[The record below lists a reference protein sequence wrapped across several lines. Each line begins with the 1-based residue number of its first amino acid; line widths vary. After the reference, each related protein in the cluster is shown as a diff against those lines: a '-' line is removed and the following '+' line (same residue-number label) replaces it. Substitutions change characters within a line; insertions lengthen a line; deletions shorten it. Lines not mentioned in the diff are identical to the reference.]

1 MSFNSGTP
9 IGVSAAKPFS
19 FANSTAQNVPKHAPS
34 ACSSEFEALTF
45 DGPVTSISFSPDS
58 TRFAV
63 LSEGQV
69 VGFKVNED
77 KTGIF
82 QEFQISSNS
91 NATTF
96 CWDSSPEPVILV
108 AFAHSPISAFDVI
121 SKQLREIDSEVYPE
135 VTAMTCAT
143 QFGKNII
150 IIGTRKVLQFLD
162 RESEGPGWGIDLDAQ
177 FNRYKG
183 GIDVG
188 WVKKLEMRDGNLA
201 VLTANDKVVSA
212 FGVVTRHHP
221 DLVFQPWPVEGSL
234 AYGSIALCP
243 GGNSFIT
250 GRKNGKIYTAD
261 CYSLS
266 PDYNHPVVVFEEK
279 TNVHAVSLYPSVSKY
294 SIFSVAGDA
303 DTIRFFT
310 KDDIKNTF
318 QGLEEYTIPVAW
330 TSKTAYNA
338 STGKLVN
345 RNSTANSF
353 NPFRDSPGTNPSV
366 IHTVFSPNG
375 QYFAYATTEGFIGI
389 LNFKLLDPESSVIK
403 KDEKKRADDEYWEK
417 LDLAR
422 AVDGV
427 GALTMLA
434 SDLMLMETIY
444 PPKTWYFWY
453 RSCWYF

>member
-1 MSFNSGTP
+1 
-9 IGVSAAKPFS
+9 
-19 FANSTAQNVPKHAPS
+19 
-34 ACSSEFEALTF
+34 
-45 DGPVTSISFSPDS
+45 
-58 TRFAV
+58 
-63 LSEGQV
+63 
-69 VGFKVNED
+69 
-77 KTGIF
+77 
-82 QEFQISSNS
+82 
-91 NATTF
+91 
-96 CWDSSPEPVILV
+96 
-108 AFAHSPISAFDVI
+108 
-121 SKQLREIDSEVYPE
+121 
-135 VTAMTCAT
+135 MTCAT
-143 QFGKNII
+143 HSGKKII
-150 IIGTRKVLQFLD
+150 IIGTKKILQFLD
-162 RESEGPGWGIDLDAQ
+162 RERLLLQDTQESKGSRWYIDLDAQ

-188 WVKKLEMRDGNLA
+188 WVRKLEMRDGNLA

-250 GRKNGKIYTAD
+250 GRKNGKIYAAD

-266 PDYNHPVVVFEEK
+266 PDYNHPVLVFREK

-310 KDDIKNTF
+310 KDDTKNTF
-318 QGLEEYTIPVAW
+318 QGLEEYTTPVAW

-345 RNSTANSF
+345 PSPNSTTNSF

-389 LNFKLLDPESSVIK
+389 LNFKLLDPESSMIKKDEK

-417 LDLAR
+417 LAL
-422 AVDGV
+422 
-427 GALTMLA
+427 GAFSEHGWNTL
-434 SDLMLMETIY
+434 
-444 PPKTWYFWY
+444 F
-453 RSCWYF
+453 